1 MLLQSHLGEIH
12 LLPALPDAWPNGH
25 VQGLR
30 ARSGFEIDIFWK
42 NGTLSNASIKSIAG
56 DACIVRYEQ
65 QVVSHQC
72 KIGDVIQLD
81 HELNR
86 I

>member
-1 MLLQSHLGEIH
+1 
-12 LLPALPDAWPNGH
+12 
-25 VQGLR
+25 LR